1 MSVIAYVGAGQMA
14 SALSFPVTENGH
26 TVRLVG
32 THLDRE
38 IIDSLKEK
46 GYHPTLKRD
55 LPEEKMEYYQIE
67 ELEEALKGADAVLC
81 GVSSFGVDWFLEKV
95 IPHIPD
101 NMPVLSVTKGMV
113 DMEDGRMIT
122 YPDYWKMKMSKERNL
137 TINAIGGPC
146 TSYELADGDHS
157 AVAFCG
163 EEEKTL
169 KFFKEIFEAP
179 YYHISLSTDVVGV
192 ECAVALKN
200 AYALGVS
207 LAVGLAMGED
217 GEGRLKYN
225 SQAALFGQ
233 SVREMKMLLE
243 MVGGGEENLIYGAGD
258 LYVTIFG
265 GRTRRIG
272 TLLGQ
277 GLSFKDAMAK
287 LEGVTLESIVIATRT
302 ARAVRRLAK
311 AGKADLS
318 DFPLLM
324 HVDEI
329 ISEGKAVDIPWKAF
343 TTEKFA

>member
-1 MSVIAYVGAGQMA
+1 
-14 SALSFPVTENGH
+14 
-26 TVRLVG
+26 
-32 THLDRE
+32 
-38 IIDSLKEK
+38 
-46 GYHPTLKRD
+46 
-55 LPEEKMEYYQIE
+55 
-67 ELEEALKGADAVLC
+67 
-81 GVSSFGVDWFLEKV
+81 
-95 IPHIPD
+95 
-101 NMPVLSVTKGMV
+101 
-113 DMEDGRMIT
+113 
-122 YPDYWKMKMSKERNL
+122 
-137 TINAIGGPC
+137 
-146 TSYELADGDHS
+146 
-157 AVAFCG
+157 
-163 EEEKTL
+163 
-169 KFFKEIFEAP
+169 
-179 YYHISLSTDVVGV
+179 
-192 ECAVALKN
+192 
-200 AYALGVS
+200 
-207 LAVGLAMGED
+207 
-217 GEGRLKYN
+217 
-225 SQAALFGQ
+225 
-233 SVREMKMLLE
+233 MKMLLE